1 MRDFLDAMDAA
12 PYQAAAPATPQRRLL
27 AALGPRMLELSGTRA
42 DGAHP
47 YLTTPHRTAQAREI
61 LGPGP
66 VLAPE
71 QLVVLDP
78 DAGSAR
84 TLARV
89 TLARYLTLPN
99 YLANLTRMGFT
110 DDDVRGGGSDRLV
123 DALVARG
130 DEDAVRRRV
139 QEHLDAGADHVI
151 VQPLPTPDG
160 LDLNEIRRLSAAL
173 LAPA

>member
-1 MRDFLDAMDAA
+1 MAA
-12 PYQAAAPATPQRRLL
+12 NVESSSAP
-27 AALGPRMLELSGTRA
+27 GTRA

-47 YLTTPHRTAQAREI
+47 YLTTPQLTAQAREI
-61 LGPGP
+61 LGSGP

-71 QLVVLDP
+71 QLVVLDT
-78 DAGSAR
+78 DAGRAR
-84 TLARV
+84 ALARL

-110 DDDVRGGGSDRLV
+110 EDDMRGGGSVRLV

-130 DEDAVRRRV
+130 DEEAVRRRV

-151 VQPLPTPDG
+151 VQPLPTPNG
-160 LDLNEIRRLSAAL
+160 FDLHEIRRLSAAL